1 MMIEFI
7 LNGNPVQ
14 VELPRVTRLIDVL
27 REHFRLSSLKEG
39 CGEGECGACT
49 VLMDDKA
56 VTSCIIPL
64 GMVQGKKIETLE
76 SIMETPNFKIIRTSF
91 ENTGAVQCGFCT
103 PGMVVAT
110 EALMRKNNNPGREEI
125 IEAISGNLCRC
136 TGYHMIIEGIEEAV
150 QKREVI

>member
-1 MMIEFI
+1 MIEFI